1 MGMEIVLYK
10 RNDLIQIEVVVL
22 LIVLFGGGAC

>member
-22 LIVLFGGGAC
+22 LIVLFVGGAC

>member
-1 MGMEIVLYK
+1 VGMEIVLYK

>member
-1 MGMEIVLYK
+1 VGMEIVLYK

-22 LIVLFGGGAC
+22 LIVLFVGGAC